1 MTLFRFRSLVWF
13 CIGITSLLAA
23 FSISSRAPWFQTAF
37 FASFGLMALLT
48 AKPPVR
54 RIFRVGVR
62 RSESG
67 IECRYVPWFE
77 SVSYMVFVLFPM
89 LAIAIYAGGSRPGA
103 PAAYRWGAGAVLI
116 AALVAMIYSM
126 WMWRQCVLRLTPS
139 SLTLRL
145 PSMPSES
152 IEIPREHIQSI
163 TPKTTRIS
171 YVPGY
176 ILVLM
181 PGGRKSLNSLQVE
194 IVYST
199 QGAADAA
206 ATVVIGPPPAK
217 NGMQL
222 TVKPL
227 NLLNALLIWR
237 ESSGASQ
244 GELLHQVEGVLRGNG
259 GPVDSSRTYEGYF
272 SS

>member
-1 MTLFRFRSLVWF
+1 MTLSRFRSLVWF
-13 CIGITSLLAA
+13 GFGIAFLLAA
-23 FSISSRAPWFQTAF
+23 FAISSTAPWFQTAS
-37 FASFGLMALLT
+37 FASIGLIMLLT
-48 AKPPVR
+48 AKPPFR

-103 PAAYRWGAGAVLI
+103 PAAYRWVAGAVLI
-116 AALVAMIYSM
+116 AALVSLIYSM
-126 WMWRQCVLRLTPS
+126 WMWRTSVLRLTPL

-145 PSMPSES
+145 PSKPSEF

-171 YVPGY
+171 YVPGFL
-176 ILVLM
+176 LVLM
-181 PGGRKSLNSLQVE
+181 PGGHKSMNSLQVE

-227 NLLNALLIWR
+227 NLLNALLLWR

-244 GELLHQVEGVLRGNG
+244 GELLDQVEGVLRGNG
-259 GPVDSSRTYEGYF
+259 GPVDWSRTYEGYF